1 MREILLVVDPQNDFI
16 NGVFGSKAA
25 ADTAG
30 RIAKVLYDNLSK
42 RRYSDVI
49 YTMDTHKADEYEYS
63 LESMK
68 YKPHCIVNTK
78 GWDVENSIASALQKN
93 HARRIEKGAFGCTEL
108 CDFLVAH
115 FVDELSNGAVMIDIA
130 GFATDVCVVSTAL
143 LLRSAFEDLPITVNS
158 ALCAGT
164 SAEMHAKALDVMES
178 CNIETFRS
186 F

>member
-1 MREILLVVDPQNDFI
+1 MRDILLVVDPQNDFI

-25 ADTAG
+25 TDAAG
-30 RIAKVLYDNLSK
+30 RIATVLNDNLSK

-49 YTMDTHKADEYEYS
+49 YTMDTHKANEYEYS
-63 LESMK
+63 LEATK
-68 YKPHCIVNTK
+68 YKSHCIVNTR

-115 FVDELSNGAVMIDIA
+115 FMDELSNGAVMIDIV

-143 LLRSAFEDLPITVNS
+143 LLRSAFENIPIVVRDY
-158 ALCAGT
+158 LCAGT

-178 CNIETFRS
+178 CNIEIYRGF
-186 F
+186 